1 MRTAFIEQLTIE
13 ASKND
18 RIFLIVADLGFSV
31 VEQFAEQFPNRFLNT
46 GIAEQ
51 NTMGIAA
58 GLAMEGF
65 IIYVYSIGN
74 FPTLRCM
81 EQIRNDVAYTKLNVR
96 IVSVGCGYAYG
107 SLSVSHHATEELG
120 MLRTMPNMII
130 TAPCDPVEVKAIISY
145 STQNIGPLYI
155 RLGKAGEPLVH
166 SAEIENIYAGQIFPI
181 ITSTQTQTAVLS
193 TGAMLDYSKQ
203 HIIENQ
209 KKYDLY
215 SCPFVKPIDVTALTQ
230 IANRYSEIITMEE
243 HQLSAG
249 FGSAVIE
256 QINDLYAM
264 GKIKQYPKIIRK
276 GINDE
281 FLSVSGSQK
290 YLWKRAGLSL

>member
-18 RIFLIVADLGFSV
+18 KIFLLVADLGFSV
-31 VEQFAEQFPNRFLNT
+31 VEKFAEQFPNRFLNT

-51 NTMGIAA
+51 NTMGIAT

-65 IIYVYSIGN
+65 IVYVYSIGN

-81 EQIRNDVAYTKLNVR
+81 EQIRNDVAYPKLNVR
-96 IVSVGCGYAYG
+96 IVAVGCGYAYG

-120 MLRTMPNMII
+120 MLRTLPNMII
-130 TAPCDPVEVKAIISY
+130 TAPGDPAEARALTAL
-145 STQNIGPLYI
+145 STQNIGTMYI
-155 RLGKAGEPLVH
+155 RLGKAGEPMVH
-166 SAEIENIYAGQIFPI
+166 TQPIENINIGQIFPI
-181 ITSTQTQTAVLS
+181 IISEKSKTAVLT
-193 TGAMLDYSKQ
+193 TGGMLAYAKQ
-203 HIIENQ
+203 YIIEQ
-209 KKYDLY
+209 KKNFNLF
-215 SCPFVKPIDVTALTQ
+215 SCPFVKPINIEQLAD
-230 IANRYSEIITMEE
+230 IANQHHEIITIEE

-249 FGSAVIE
+249 FGSAVTE
-256 QINDLYAM
+256 QINDLYAQ
-264 GKIKQYPKIIRK
+264 GKIQQYPKIIRK

-290 YLWKRAGLSL
+290 YLWEKAGLLF